1 MELTFHDA
9 PLQYLQELAW
19 DTVYQ
24 EETAE
29 VIVPDSMPDMGRI
42 VDCCG
47 TVMIRSKE
55 WNGNTAVISGAVQAA
70 ALYIP
75 EGGGELSRVEAYLP
89 FTLRREIGEQEAGG
103 SLLCDCWLRSLDARM
118 LNSRKVLVRANPGF
132 RILALC
138 PKEQMLAQPDN
149 LPEQIQLRQNTYTML
164 LPVCCGEKSFPI
176 NDELTLPESA
186 PGVDKILKS
195 TFSVAIEESKMVGA
209 KAVFKGE
216 ICLHLLYQSA
226 DGTLHTYNGQMPFS
240 QYAEMERESENG
252 EAWVLT
258 AINDAEVDTDGQIDS
273 HRLLLT
279 MTLLAQ
285 ICVIDPVQVTL
296 AEDAYA
302 LSGNFEPQWQK
313 CALRARL
320 DQQRLHANG
329 EWTVGVEASQV
340 LDTQVLLDRPAV
352 RRDGESLWAVAGAN
366 VSLLY
371 YDPDG
376 QLQGKSLRAEVSCN
390 TKLAESGLCRADAQP
405 AQAPAADV
413 RGGEAVVQMPVD
425 FCLSSYAAKEWQ
437 NLSGGEY
444 TPDTQRQ
451 RRPSVVVCRAKDE
464 SLWNLAKRNRTTVAA
479 IQAANALRGDA
490 AQEGEI
496 LLIPL
501 K

>member
-29 VIVPDSMPDMGRI
+29 VIVPDSMPDIGRI

-70 ALYIP
+70 ALYVP
-75 EGGGELSRVEAYLP
+75 EGGGELNRMEAYLP
-89 FTLRREIGEQEAGG
+89 FTLRREIGEQEMGG
-103 SLLCDCWLRSLDARM
+103 ALLCDCWLRSLDARM

-132 RILALC
+132 RLIALC
-138 PKEQMLAQPDN
+138 PREQMLAQPDG

-164 LPVCCGEKSFPI
+164 LPVSCGEKSFPI

-195 TFSVAIEESKMVGA
+195 TFSVAVEESKMVGA

-216 ICLHLLYQSA
+216 IRLHLLYQSA

-285 ICVIDPVQVTL
+285 ICVMEPIQVTL

-302 LSGNFEPQWQK
+302 LSGKLEPHWQK
-313 CALRARL
+313 FGLRARL
-320 DQQRLHANG
+320 DRQQLHANA
-329 EWTVGVEASQV
+329 EWSTAVEASQV
-340 LDTQVLLDRPAV
+340 LDAQVLLDRPAV

-371 YDPDG
+371 YDPEG
-376 QLQGKSLRAEVSCN
+376 QLQGKSLHGEVSCT
-390 TKLAESGLCRADAQP
+390 TKLAESGLCRADARP
-405 AQAPAADV
+405 VQAPAADL
-413 RGGEAVVQMPVD
+413 RGDEAVVQMPVD
-425 FCLSSYAAKEWQ
+425 FCLSSYAAREWQ
-437 NLSGGEY
+437 NLSGGEF
-444 TPDTQRQ
+444 TPDAQRQ
-451 RRPSVVVCRAKDE
+451 RRPSVVVCRAKE
-464 SLWNLAKRNRTTVAA
+464 EPLWELAKRNRTTVAA
-479 IQAANALRGDA
+479 IEAANALRGDGPH
-490 AQEGEI
+490 EGEI

>member
-1 MELTFHDA
+1 M
-9 PLQYLQELAW
+9 
-19 DTVYQ
+19 
-24 EETAE
+24 
-29 VIVPDSMPDMGRI
+29 
-42 VDCCG
+42 
-47 TVMIRSKE
+47 
-55 WNGNTAVISGAVQAA
+55 
-70 ALYIP
+70 
-75 EGGGELSRVEAYLP
+75 
-89 FTLRREIGEQEAGG
+89 
-103 SLLCDCWLRSLDARM
+103 
-118 LNSRKVLVRANPGF
+118 
-132 RILALC
+132 
-138 PKEQMLAQPDN
+138 
-149 LPEQIQLRQNTYTML
+149 
-164 LPVCCGEKSFPI
+164 
-176 NDELTLPESA
+176 
-186 PGVDKILKS
+186 
-195 TFSVAIEESKMVGA
+195 
-209 KAVFKGE
+209 
-216 ICLHLLYQSA
+216 
-226 DGTLHTYNGQMPFS
+226 
-240 QYAEMERESENG
+240 
-252 EAWVLT
+252 
-258 AINDAEVDTDGQIDS
+258 
-273 HRLLLT
+273 
-279 MTLLAQ
+279 
-285 ICVIDPVQVTL
+285 
-296 AEDAYA
+296 
-302 LSGNFEPQWQK
+302 
-313 CALRARL
+313 
-320 DQQRLHANG
+320 
-329 EWTVGVEASQV
+329 

-490 AQEGEI
+490 AQEGEL